1 MQLPT
6 EAPVMTL
13 AGVILFP
20 QAMLPLHIFEPRY
33 RRMLRDVL
41 AGERLFVVAMQKPGR
56 VRETPSPVA
65 GLGLIRVAVKNR
77 DGTSNLILQGLTR
90 VQLGDSL
97 KTRPYRSHSIRP
109 LPPEADCS
117 VEADALAGR
126 VLEMVDERLELGM
139 PALPPSLQELTAI
152 QPDTADNPKALESF
166 REVLQQVARQQS
178 PEQLADLISA
188 TLLPD
193 ARQRQVILE
202 TTPLEARLRQLLGFL
217 SQEIRRRRESSQ

>member
-1 MQLPT
+1 
-6 EAPVMTL
+6 MTL

-20 QAMLPLHIFEPRY
+20 QAMLPLHVFEPRY

-41 AGERLFVVAMQKPGR
+41 AGPRLFVVAMQKPGR

-65 GLGLIRVAVKNR
+65 GLGLIRVAVRNR
-77 DGTSNLILQGLTR
+77 DGTSNLILQGLAR

-109 LPPEADCS
+109 LAPTADCS
-117 VEADALAGR
+117 VEADALAVR
-126 VLEMVDERLELGM
+126 VLELVHERLELGM
-139 PALPPSLQELTAI
+139 PALPTSLQDLTAF
-152 QPDTADNPKALESF
+152 QPETAESPKALESF
-166 REVLQQVARQQS
+166 REVLQQVARHQS